1 MPILTIQKRMR
12 EIGRI
17 RIGEQVPNSSGKGK
31 HPAKL
36 DAFRL
41 TSQDERVIRMAAAAY
56 GGEAVKW
63 EDAPTGVQWQVN
75 TEAKAIDVIV
85 PPVAYAFSQ
94 WNELW
99 SGGGCQRRCDGERM
113 TAAEGVPVD
122 VPCVCDPDSPE
133 CKPHTRLSLILR
145 ELEGFGTWRLES
157 SGWNAATEL
166 AGTIDVLE
174 MLQGRGQMVP
184 ARLLLVQR
192 ESRKPGQPTMKFAV
206 PSLDLT
212 LRVGELVSGVPD
224 RPALTPIAADEG
236 PAPSV
241 VEQVE
246 AHKAREPKPA
256 RANAQAALPP
266 SGRRQR
272 STPAAEVP
280 HDGSTGE
287 IAEGAGD
294 AADTITQTQAN
305 KIRLQL
311 SHVGVREDKDVYAKV
326 GEWVGRKVTSLKQIT
341 TAEMDSV
348 LTEIGK
354 LPEAGAA

>member
-31 HPAKL
+31 HPTKL

-94 WNELW
+94 WNEMW

-212 LRVGELVSGVPD
+212 LKVGELVASG
-224 RPALTPIAADEG
+224 RPALTPIASDDS
-236 PAPSV
+236 PAPSIAA
-241 VEQVE
+241 QVE
-246 AHKAREPKPA
+246 AHASREAKPP

-280 HDGSTGE
+280 HDEMTGE
-287 IAEGAGD
+287 IAGAPG
-294 AADTITQTQAN
+294 APADTINQTQAN

-311 SHVGVREDKDVYAKV
+311 SHVGIREDKDVYAKV
-326 GEWVGRKVTSLKQIT
+326 GEWVGRKITSLKQIT
-341 TAEMDSV
+341 TAEKDKV

-354 LPEAGAA
+354 LPEVAA